1 MKKLVLTVFII
12 FGLLSCKETEWSPEG
27 PTDVRVKNLQPSETF
42 YNVVIKTAGG
52 RDTTGNIKK
61 LGNIAPGDTSLFQRV
76 TFAYPKA
83 EITATINGQSFS
95 TGEFQ
100 STYMQYISR
109 FRITYEVYISDM
121 TNRVLMIHNVSYEEP
136 LILK

>member
-1 MKKLVLTVFII
+1 MKKLLYLSLLT
-12 FGLLSCKETEWSPEG
+12 LLMVSCKKTEWAPEG
-27 PTDVRVKNLQPSETF
+27 PTDVRVKNMQTSETF
-42 YNVVIKTAGG
+42 LDVIIKTAGG

-61 LGNIAPGDTSLFQRV
+61 LGNIAPGDTSIYQRV

-83 EITATINGQSFS
+83 EITAMINGQLFT

-109 FRITYEVYISDM
+109 NRITYEVYISNV
-121 TNRVLMIHNVSYEEP
+121 TNRTLTIHDVIYDEALVL
-136 LILK
+136 K